1 MNSKKSSKA
10 LKKAIAVA
18 CLSATAFSLN
28 AAVPQYQS
36 DGPAIFGPS
45 LANAASSH
53 EVERENKRLAQEATD
68 ESGEINSSDFNSRI
82 QAILNEMRSGQ
93 KFTPKAPAANP
104 GPATQGQAPKTTDME
119 AERARVLAEI
129 ERLKQQRDGLEAAA
143 ETAENPLTPEEEALP
158 TGDGDDEVST
168 APGVYDFTWK
178 GTPLAQSLYSLGSI
192 AGKGIVVN
200 GELTG
205 TVYMNLKGVT
215 CERALDLLSR
225 AYNFNYM
232 VDGDQI
238 IISTDKLMLQT
249 ETFRIEYGNKAKIRE
264 EFKATGIDETQI
276 YANEEQGTVSVTGT
290 PYQLQRCKN
299 ILKSIDKPVA
309 QVLLVAQLIEI
320 SHGKNVN
327 LGLQYNLP
335 TYNHVGTPSDNKA
348 NTLHRRWLE
357 KFTFGASV
365 QANRALSK
373 GKVIARP
380 MVMIMNGQKGLVEFG
395 DQVPVLTSTATTA
408 STSITVEY
416 KDIGTKLSVTPVINE
431 RSGDV
436 SMNVETEVSNITQW
450 VTSGGIRA
458 PQISTRKAITSA
470 HLKSGQSFI
479 IGGLMSAND
488 LDNLSGIPG
497 LMNLPI
503 LGKLFSYHTRSK
515 TYGEIFVMLTPY
527 IVTEDVNPAQIL
539 RQVEET
545 PAAEDDAKEGK
556 YGRR

>member
-1 MNSKKSSKA
+1 
-10 LKKAIAVA
+10 
-18 CLSATAFSLN
+18 
-28 AAVPQYQS
+28 
-36 DGPAIFGPS
+36 
-45 LANAASSH
+45 
-53 EVERENKRLAQEATD
+53 
-68 ESGEINSSDFNSRI
+68 
-82 QAILNEMRSGQ
+82 
-93 KFTPKAPAANP
+93 
-104 GPATQGQAPKTTDME
+104 
-119 AERARVLAEI
+119 
-129 ERLKQQRDGLEAAA
+129 
-143 ETAENPLTPEEEALP
+143 
-158 TGDGDDEVST
+158 
-168 APGVYDFTWK
+168 
-178 GTPLAQSLYSLGSI
+178 
-192 AGKGIVVN
+192 
-200 GELTG
+200 
-205 TVYMNLKGVT
+205 
-215 CERALDLLSR
+215 
-225 AYNFNYM
+225 
-232 VDGDQI
+232 
-238 IISTDKLMLQT
+238 
-249 ETFRIEYGNKAKIRE
+249 
-264 EFKATGIDETQI
+264 
-276 YANEEQGTVSVTGT
+276 
-290 PYQLQRCKN
+290 
-299 ILKSIDKPVA
+299 
-309 QVLLVAQLIEI
+309 
-320 SHGKNVN
+320 
-327 LGLQYNLP
+327 
-335 TYNHVGTPSDNKA
+335 
-348 NTLHRRWLE
+348 
-357 KFTFGASV
+357 
-365 QANRALSK
+365 
-373 GKVIARP
+373 

>member
-1 MNSKKSSKA
+1 M
-10 LKKAIAVA
+10 A

-36 DGPAIFGPS
+36 DAPAIFGPS
-45 LANAASSH
+45 VAKAASSN
-53 EVERENKRLAQEATD
+53 EVERENKRLAQEARD

-93 KFTPKAPAANP
+93 KFTPKAPAAKP
-104 GPATQGQAPKTTDME
+104 SPTTQAQAPKATDME

-129 ERLKQQRDGLEAAA
+129 ERLKQQRDGIETAAA
-143 ETAENPLTPEEEALP
+143 ETAENPLSPEEEALP
-158 TGDGDDEVST
+158 TGGGDDAVST

-192 AGKGIVVN
+192 AGKGLVV
-200 GELTG
+200 TG
-205 TVYMNLKGVT
+205 TVFMNLKGVT

-276 YANEEQGTVSVTGT
+276 YANEEQGTISVTGT

-348 NTLHRRWLE
+348 NTLHGRWLE

-380 MVMIMNGQKGLVEFG
+380 MVMIMNGQKGQVEFG

-416 KDIGTKLSVTPVINE
+416 KDVGTKLSVIPVINE
-431 RSGDV
+431 RTGDV
-436 SMNVETEVSNITQW
+436 SMSVETEVSNITQW
-450 VTSGGIRA
+450 VTSGSIRA
-458 PQISTRKAITSA
+458 PQISTRKAVTSA

-515 TYGEIFVMLTPY
+515 TFGEIFVMLTPY

-539 RQVEET
+539 RQVEEM
-545 PAAEDDAKEGK
+545 PAAEGDAKEGK